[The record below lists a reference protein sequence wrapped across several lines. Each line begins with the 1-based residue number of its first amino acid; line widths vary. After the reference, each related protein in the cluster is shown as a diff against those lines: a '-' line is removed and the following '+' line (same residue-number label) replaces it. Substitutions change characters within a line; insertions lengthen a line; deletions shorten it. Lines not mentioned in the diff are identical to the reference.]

1 MTRYAYM
8 HIHAYTCIYIHTY
21 ILTYIHTYT
30 HTYTHTYMHTYIHAY
45 MHTCIHTSMHACM
58 HAYIHTHL
66 TLHCT
71 SLQYITLHFITVHY
85 ATLHHIHTCIHRC
98 THRKSQGRLGRGLPW
113 VAPLAAGTCC
123 ASKRV
128 FLVVL
133 FRVFSRA
140 RVGTVPVTG
149 CAIWIAYSCKDRH
162 ERKFCSGSLAWS
174 SEAGF
179 CTCELPAPSSRTPA
193 QDRGRPMLTVPIS
206 IRV

>member
-1 MTRYAYM
+1 
-8 HIHAYTCIYIHTY
+8 
-21 ILTYIHTYT
+21 
-30 HTYTHTYMHTYIHAY
+30 
-45 MHTCIHTSMHACM
+45 MHACM

-71 SLQYITLHFITVHY
+71 SLQYITLHYITVHY

-149 CAIWIAYSCKDRH
+149 CAIWIAYSCKDFETIGMKGNSVQGAWLGPQKLVFVRVSSLLRVAALQH
-162 ERKFCSGSLAWS
+162 KTGDGRCSLCPSPSGFRVLLIGLAPCLLIGSVRA
-174 SEAGF
+174 
-179 CTCELPAPSSRTPA
+179 
-193 QDRGRPMLTVPIS
+193 I
-206 IRV
+206 